1 MKKVFA
7 LLLTAILVLA
17 LAACAGG
24 GSGSGDSADPGSAEE
39 QTAQFTARINTEGM
53 GQIAYAEEGEEL
65 EFNDEYP
72 AQSAYLGEPEAK
84 TYTVGAK
91 ADEGW
96 KFVKWTKKGEDYST
110 EETITIEV
118 NETDAEYIAVF
129 DAE

>member
-1 MKKVFA
+1 MTAVLVF
-7 LLLTAILVLA
+7 A
-17 LAACAGG
+17 LAACAG
-24 GSGSGDSADPGSAEE
+24 GSGSGDSADTGSAEE

-72 AQSAYLGEPEAK
+72 AQSAYLGVPEAA

-96 KFVKWTKKGEDYST
+96 KFVKWTKDGEDYST

-118 NETDAEYIAVF
+118 NEADTEYIAVF

>member
-1 MKKVFA
+1 MN
-7 LLLTAILVLA
+7 
-17 LAACAGG
+17 
-24 GSGSGDSADPGSAEE
+24 S
-39 QTAQFTARINTEGM
+39 
-53 GQIAYAEEGEEL
+53 
-65 EFNDEYP
+65 P
-72 AQSAYLGEPEAK
+72 AQSTYLGEPEVK

-96 KFVKWTKKGEDYST
+96 KFIKWTKDGEDYST